1 MTLIDLVMD
10 NGELTRIEVPDKHAD
25 ACWDAI
31 ENAMKT
37 RSFFTPG
44 WFDGC
49 TASYM
54 GMILERVNMGRVVA
68 TL

>member
-1 MTLIDLVMD
+1 MTFIDLVMD
-10 NGELTRIEVPDKHAD
+10 NGELTRIEVPDNHSD
-25 ACWDAI
+25 ECWDAI

-37 RSFFTPG
+37 KGFFSPG
-44 WFDGC
+44 RFDGC

-54 GMILERVNMGRVVA
+54 GMSLDRVNMGRMIA